1 MGYPGLTHGW
11 SIQGNWLETMS
22 LTLDEAR
29 AIRARVR
36 EHAAELGAQVTVAI
50 VDGGGHLQVLDRMD
64 GAPPLSTRIAPAK
77 ASSVALFH
85 RDGSELARL
94 QQAWPALFAQLDHVA
109 GTPVMAGAGSR
120 LIRRDDVVIGAIA
133 VSGAA
138 PEQDDECADVGVG
151 EQP

>member
-1 MGYPGLTHGW
+1 
-11 SIQGNWLETMS
+11 MS

-29 AIRARVR
+29 AVSARVR

-64 GAPPLSTRIAPAK
+64 GAPPLSARIAPAK

-85 RDGSELARL
+85 RDCSELARL

-109 GTPVMAGAGSR
+109 GVPVMAGAGSR
-120 LIRRDDVVIGAIA
+120 LLPRDDVVLGAIP
-133 VSGAA
+133 VRRGPPEAA
-138 PEQDDECADVGVG
+138 HGGVR
-151 EQP
+151 

>member
-1 MGYPGLTHGW
+1 
-11 SIQGNWLETMS
+11 MS

-29 AIRARVR
+29 AVSARVR

-64 GAPPLSTRIAPAK
+64 GAPPLSARIAPAK

-85 RDGSELARL
+85 RDSSELARL

-109 GTPVMAGAGSR
+109 GAPVMAGAGAR
-120 LIRRDDVVIGAIA
+120 RIRGDDIVIG
-133 VSGAA
+133 VVRGGGGA
-138 PEQDDECADVGVG
+138 PGQGG
-151 EQP
+151 EYARL